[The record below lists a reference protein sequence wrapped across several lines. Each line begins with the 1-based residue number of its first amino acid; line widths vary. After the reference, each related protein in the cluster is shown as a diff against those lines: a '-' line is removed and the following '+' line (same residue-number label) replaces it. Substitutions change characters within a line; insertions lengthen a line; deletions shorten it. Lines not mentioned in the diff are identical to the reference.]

1 MRFVMFYERFG
12 KPMFD
17 RVVGIVLALVTSPV
31 LLALMAVSFIAF
43 RSWPIQR
50 IESVGRNNEHFM
62 LYKLRTLDS
71 DLAERGRRRRLGTL
85 LREWSLDEFPQ
96 FWNVVFGSMSLVGPR
111 PLSPEAAAELV
122 EWQQQRHT
130 VKPGVT
136 GIWQVESRGDGRIL
150 EYNTHIDV
158 QYLDQISFWGDLKIL
173 LSSVFA
179 VMRYHEGDDRERELT
194 HKTLRRMIPF
204 DVIAWAAAIM
214 FAVYAR
220 PTFVWPQISLIG
232 AIATSIGAGLLHI
245 GWSYFTGVYSGLHRP
260 GSREDAGRLA
270 FTSGA
275 TTATLL
281 LLFTLFPLVRGIPRS
296 ALLAAGAYQLVAGYG
311 IRFFTRADIDFQRGQ
326 TGSKRLLIFGANE
339 LSFETVRALR
349 RGESNEWLP
358 VAFLDEDEILHRQRR
373 MGLPVVGGLAGL
385 EAATRRYAAE
395 ALLISVPGLD
405 SGTRSKVADAA
416 QAIGLDVRILP
427 DAAEMIDG
435 VSPELRQ
442 ISLSDFLAR
451 DEINLDLEAIS
462 GYITGKRVL
471 VTGAGG
477 SIGSVLCEV
486 LAGFQPAELIKLDH
500 DENALQALQLTL
512 DGVGLLQDPSFVLGD
527 IRDQSRIMQI
537 FSESRPDVVFH
548 TAAHKHVS
556 FLEAYPDEGVQN
568 NVYGTLNVLHAA
580 AAVGV
585 SQFVNVSTD
594 KAADPVNVLGITK
607 RIAERLTAHF
617 AEREPGMFISVRF
630 GNVLGSK
637 GSVVPTFRR
646 QIEAGGP
653 VTVTD
658 AEVMRYFMTI
668 EESCQL
674 VVQAGAI
681 GGKGDVL
688 VLDMGEPVKVV
699 DLARRLWVQ
708 LRPGTEPQIT
718 YTGLRPGEKLT
729 EVLSGPAEILKD
741 KPHDLIDRFAV
752 DSLDPEN
759 IEVAMT
765 EYGLVDQA

>member
-1 MRFVMFYERFG
+1 MTFYERFG
-12 KPMFD
+12 KPVFD
-17 RVVGIVLALVTSPV
+17 RVAGFILAVVTLPV
-31 LLALMAVSFIAF
+31 LLTLMMVSAVAF
-43 RSWPIQR
+43 RAWPIQR
-50 IESVGRNNEHFM
+50 LTSVGKNNRHFS
-62 LYKLRTLDS
+62 LYKLRTVET
-71 DLAERGRRRRLGTL
+71 DLAERGRRRRLGNH

-96 FWNVVFGSMSLVGPR
+96 FWNVVFGTMSLVGPR
-111 PLSPEAAAELV
+111 PMTPEAVSELE
-122 EWQQQRHT
+122 EWQQQRHS

-173 LSSVFA
+173 LSTVFA
-179 VMRYHEGDDRERELT
+179 VMRYHEGDDGERELS

-232 AIATSIGAGLLHI
+232 AIATSIGAGVLHV

-281 LLFTLFPLVRGIPRS
+281 LAFTLFPLVRGIPRS

-311 IRFFTRADIDFQRGQ
+311 MRFFTRADIDFQRGQ
-326 TGSKRLLIFGANE
+326 TGTKRLLIFGANE

-349 RGESNEWLP
+349 RGESSEWLP

-373 MGLPVVGGLAGL
+373 MGLPVVGGVAAL
-385 EAATRRYAAE
+385 ESASRRYAAE
-395 ALLISVPGLD
+395 ALLIAVPGLD
-405 SGTRSKVADAA
+405 SGTRSKIADAA
-416 QAIGLDVRILP
+416 QSFGLDVRILP

-462 GYITGKRVL
+462 GYISGKKVL

-486 LAGFQPAELIKLDH
+486 LSRFAPAELIKLDH
-500 DENALQALQLTL
+500 DENALQALQLSL
-512 DGVGLLQDPSFVLGD
+512 DGVGLLQDPTFILGD
-527 IRDQSRIMQI
+527 IRDESRIHQI
-537 FSESRPDVVFH
+537 FTETRPDVVFH

-556 FLEAYPDEGVQN
+556 FLEAFPDEGVQN
-568 NVYGTLNVLHAA
+568 NVYGTLNVLNAA
-580 AAVGV
+580 AAAGV

-617 AEREPGMFISVRF
+617 SLTAEGSYISVRF

-637 GSVVPTFRR
+637 GSVIPTFRR

-653 VTVTD
+653 MTVTD

-674 VVQAGAI
+674 VVQAGAF
-681 GGKGDVL
+681 GGDGDVL

-708 LRPGTEPQIT
+708 LRPGTEPLIEF
-718 YTGLRPGEKLT
+718 TGLRPGEKLS
-729 EVLSGPAEILKD
+729 EVLSGPAEALKD
-741 KPHDLIDRFAV
+741 KPHELIDRFAV
-752 DSLDPEN
+752 EPLDPVD
-759 IEVAMT
+759 IARAMA
-765 EYGLVDQA
+765 ELGMVDSPS